1 MRKTNTCLLIS
12 LLATL
17 VAGPL
22 FADGQITTPVEQFGF
37 EIGADYQLL
46 TYTQLLDYWKQLDRE
61 SERMTLLE
69 IGTTAED
76 RPMVMAIITSTENH
90 QKLDRY
96 REISKRLAH
105 AEGLNES
112 QARELAAE
120 GRAVVWI
127 DGGLHATE
135 VVNAQAELELVYQML
150 SRDDPETM
158 RFLDDVILLTLVTN
172 PDGMELVSNWYMREQ
187 DPTKRSTRGIPRLYQ
202 KYVGHDNNRDSFMTN
217 MPETEAMNRIL
228 YREWFPQIVYNRH
241 QSGPAGTVLFCAPFR
256 DPPSY
261 NFDPLVPLSIEL
273 VGNAMHRRFA
283 AEGKP
288 GATMRSGASY
298 STWWNGCVRCTPY
311 FHNMVGILTEIIGNP
326 TPMKIPF
333 RPQLL
338 LPRNDYP
345 FPIAPQD
352 WHFRQSI
359 DYIMTADR
367 AILDVASKNRED
379 FLYNIYRMGQNSIE
393 RGSRDHWT
401 LHPKALAVVEDAIEK
416 DEAEMTGSGRYR
428 GYPLEYYEM
437 LRDPSSRDPRG
448 FILPSDQS
456 DFLTTT
462 KFVNALIKTGVTV
475 HQATEPFE
483 VAGKTYPAGSYV
495 VKTAQSFRPHVM
507 DMFEP
512 QDHPDDIPYP
522 GGPPKPPY
530 DNAGYTLA
538 YAMGVEF
545 DRILDGFDGPFAKIE
560 DVTRTPT
567 GTLSGGG
574 GSGFFLSHHVND
586 AFVAI
591 NRLVGSG
598 EDVYWLTSPTTA
610 KGKTYPAGTVYIRK
624 KGSTTAKIKRLAE
637 EIGLT
642 FEAGSKPRGEAL
654 RLKPMRVGLWDGY
667 GGSASS
673 GWVRWILEQFEFPFE
688 VVYPQGLDAGNL
700 NEKYDAIIFVSGAIP
715 KEDPETPPEFP
726 DNIPE
731 EYQSHVGSVTV
742 AKTVPQLKAFLEAGG
757 TILTIGTSTNL
768 GYHLDLPIVDALVE
782 KTKDGKETS
791 LPREKYFV
799 PGSLLQA
806 RVDSST
812 PLAYGIPEDVL
823 VMFNRS
829 PVFRL
834 QPDAVMKGVRPVAWF
849 ASDKPLVSGWAWGEH
864 YLGGGVAII
873 EAEVGKGKLF
883 LFGPEI
889 TNRAQTHGTFM
900 FLFNGIYYGGATK
913 QKL

>member
-17 VAGPL
+17 VAGLL
-22 FADGQITTPVEQFGF
+22 FADGQITTPTEQFGF

-46 TYTQLLDYWKQLDRE
+46 NYTQLQDYWKKLDQE
-61 SERMTLLE
+61 SDRMTLLE

-90 QKLDRY
+90 QNLDRY

-105 AEGLNES
+105 AEDLTES

-158 RFLDDVILLTLVTN
+158 RFLNDVILLTLVTN

-261 NFDPLVPLSIEL
+261 NFDPLVPLSIEM

-288 GATMRSGASY
+288 GATMRSGANY

-379 FLYNIYRMGQNSIE
+379 FLYNIYRMGRNSIE

-401 LHPKALAVVEDAIEK
+401 LHPKAMAVAEDAIEK
-416 DEAEMTGSGRYR
+416 DEAKMTGSGRYR

-545 DRILDGFDGPFAKIE
+545 DRILDDFDGPFEKIE
-560 DVTRTPT
+560 DVIQTPT
-567 GTLSGGG
+567 GAISGRG
-574 GSGFFLSHHVND
+574 GSGFFLSHEVND

-598 EDVYWLTSPTTA
+598 EEVYWLTDPATT
-610 KGKTYPAGTVYIRK
+610 KEKNYPAGTIYIRK
-624 KGSTTAKIKRLAE
+624 KGSTTTKLKRLAE

-642 FEAGSKPRGEAL
+642 FESGSKPRGEAL
-654 RLKPMRVGLWDGY
+654 RLKPMRVGLWDRY
-667 GGSASS
+667 GGSMSS

-700 NEKYDAIIFVSGAIP
+700 NEKYDVIIFVSGAIP

-768 GYHLDLPIVDALVE
+768 GYDLDLPIVDALVE
-782 KTKDGKETS
+782 KTKDGKEGS
-791 LPREKYFV
+791 LPREKYFI

-873 EAEVGKGKLF
+873 EAKVGKGKLF